1 MEKINIGTN
10 TFVYPNPVTLLGAN
24 VEGRANFMSLGWV
37 SRVNAEPPYIGIGVN
52 KAHHTIRGILENKT
66 FSINFPDADMVEA
79 TDYCGLV
86 SGKTTD
92 KSQVFETFYGELKT
106 APMVKECSLSLECK
120 LIDRVD
126 LPTNI
131 FFIGEIIASYTD
143 EKYLTDGK
151 LDIKKMNPLL
161 LSMPDNSYW
170 TVGKYVGKAWN
181 IGKKADV

>member
-24 VEGRANFMSLGWV
+24 VEGRANFMPLGWV

-52 KAHHTIRGILENKT
+52 KAHHTMRGILENKT

-143 EKYLTDGK
+143 EKYSRMVSLILRK
-151 LDIKKMNPLL
+151 
-161 LSMPDNSYW
+161 
-170 TVGKYVGKAWN
+170 
-181 IGKKADV
+181 

>member
-1 MEKINIGTN
+1 MPRSFIISIL
-10 TFVYPNPVTLLGAN
+10 YRYISRIVT
-24 VEGRANFMSLGWV
+24 
-37 SRVNAEPPYIGIGVN
+37 
-52 KAHHTIRGILENKT
+52 
-66 FSINFPDADMVEA
+66 

-120 LIDRVD
+120 LIDRID

-161 LSMPDNSYW
+161 LSMPCLL
-170 TVGKYVGKAWN
+170 
-181 IGKKADV
+181 

>member
-1 MEKINIGTN
+1 METINIGAN

-37 SRVNAEPPYIGIGVN
+37 SRVNANPPLVGVGVG
-52 KAHHTIRGILENKT
+52 KVHHTVRGILENKT
-66 FSINFPDADMVEA
+66 FSINFPNADMVEA

-131 FFIGEIIASYTD
+131 FFIGEIIASYT
-143 EKYLTDGK
+143 EVKYLTDGN

-161 LSMPDNSYW
+161 LTMPDNCYW
-170 TVGKYVGKAWN
+170 TVGKFDGKAWN
-181 IGKKADV
+181 IGKKFK

>member
-1 MEKINIGTN
+1 MSQGKQQIN
-10 TFVYPNPVTLLGAN
+10 
-24 VEGRANFMSLGWV
+24 
-37 SRVNAEPPYIGIGVN
+37 
-52 KAHHTIRGILENKT
+52 
-66 FSINFPDADMVEA
+66 
-79 TDYCGLV
+79 
-86 SGKTTD
+86 
-92 KSQVFETFYGELKT
+92 QVFKTFYGELKT
-106 APMVKECSLSLECK
+106 APKVKECSLSLECK
-120 LIDRVD
+120 FIDRVD

-170 TVGKYVGKAWN
+170 TVGKYVGKAWS